1 MFRPS
6 SFNTRV
12 CKQNQAK
19 LNKILVCVVQPY
31 GGSQSSEYEA
41 ASPAAA
47 QCMYLSGLQAE
58 QVQLNAE
65 YASSK
70 TSGRK
75 KSLTRDR
82 SSSLVIMTTVA
93 PRCSHTMRQKS
104 PNVSGNGPC
113 NEAMLALLTEI
124 SKLLKTEMS
133 QCQQKSLNISG
144 NGPCSEAM
152 LASLTEISKLLKT
165 EMRQCWHCQQKSL
178 NIWGNGPCS
187 EATLAL
193 STAISKLLKTEMR

>member
-1 MFRPS
+1 
-6 SFNTRV
+6 
-12 CKQNQAK
+12 
-19 LNKILVCVVQPY
+19 
-31 GGSQSSEYEA
+31 
-41 ASPAAA
+41 
-47 QCMYLSGLQAE
+47 MYLSGLQAE

-124 SKLLKTEMS
+124 SKLLKTEMRRCWH
-133 QCQQKSLNISG
+133 CQQKSLNISG
-144 NGPCSEAM
+144 NGPCGEAM
-152 LASLTEISKLLKT
+152 
-165 EMRQCWHCQQKSL
+165 
-178 NIWGNGPCS
+178 
-187 EATLAL
+187 LAL